1 LEDKDLIKLY
11 KSGQQAVMEILV
23 ERYKNPLYKL
33 CYHLASNRYDTDDLF
48 QETWVRVVKNI
59 NSYDEDKPF
68 AAWLYSICTNLYKD
82 KYRSKKR
89 WLNRIKDYFTN
100 EKKEEEMGN
109 VENNSFLPEEQIID
123 KYNSEVI
130 RKCVNMLDD
139 TYRLPIILYYF
150 KELSYSDVALVLN
163 IPLGTVKSR
172 LSTGKKKLKQLM
184 EVEQFE

>member
-1 LEDKDLIKLY
+1 MEDSDLIKLY
-11 KSGQQAVMEILV
+11 KSGQLDVMEILI
-23 ERYKNPLYKL
+23 ERYKNSLYKL
-33 CYHLASNRYDTDDLF
+33 CYHLTSDRYDADDLF
-48 QETWVRVVKNI
+48 QETCVRLVKNI
-59 NSYDEDKPF
+59 NRYDENKAF

-89 WLNRIKDYFTN
+89 WLGRIKDYFTN
-100 EKKEEEMGN
+100 EKKEEEMDN
-109 VENNSFLPEEQIID
+109 VENDSFLPEEQIID
-123 KYNSEVI
+123 KYNGEII

-150 KELSYSDVALVLN
+150 KELSYSDLALVLD

-172 LSTGKKKLKQLM
+172 LSMGKKKLKQLL